1 MGAPDLGDDPECA
14 AVFGTFVAL
23 CRDELAAIGLLA
35 EYDAF
40 DGRCRKAF
48 NLYGQGDAVAVL
60 AASGDPQLCFA
71 AVCRA
76 LEVDHGAGVVV
87 EQGCE
92 ADGVPDAVCRLG
104 CSEGYEASA
113 SSDGHC
119 VARIDST
126 GTVTTDYEGQAVS
139 CRPEQ
144 NPDGSM
150 AESYCRLEEQQ
161 AILNCCELQA
171 KDNPGQPCATA
182 QPPADCSV
190 GCAELWLPIVEDCG
204 QYMADRQVMGS
215 DMS

>member
-1 MGAPDLGDDPECA
+1 M
-14 AVFGTFVAL
+14 AL
-23 CRDELAAIGLLA
+23 CRDKLAAIGLLA

-119 VARIDST
+119 VARIDGT

-182 QPPADCSV
+182 HPPADCSV